1 MVHNKDIYKEQIIE
15 HLEQR
20 EWNEREINGLLRMI
34 GSSALMSEQG
44 ALNILLYQQATD
56 ETIEASKQHDE
67 VFIQDS
73 LFEPTVYQDPLIL
86 EATDSY
92 NQYFVERFNHMD

>member
-1 MVHNKDIYKEQIIE
+1 MFLSSNMHKDIYREQIVE

-20 EWNEREINGLLRMI
+20 DWSEREINGLLRMI

-44 ALNILLYQQATD
+44 ALNILLYQQTTD
-56 ETIEASKQHDE
+56 EIVEASKKHDE

-73 LFEPTVYQDPLIL
+73 LFNPTIYQREI
-86 EATDSY
+86 
-92 NQYFVERFNHMD
+92 